1 MRCCLQLACSQ
12 DLRCTEAF
20 WIRGHEL
27 GKILGRKLVT
37 TGQNPTILKSRRVLV
52 SSLRRWLPHISAQSA
67 CFPANREATHGKT
80 AKKTRSNVFLTCLNS
95 LNSLQ
100 VTSYSQETNISNIN
114 KPASSPPRKSC
125 LDHSSTSG
133 RRMKSSLGLSEAER
147 WKLQKLIYWQAL
159 TKLRC

>member
-27 GKILGRKLVT
+27 GKILERKLVT
-37 TGQNPTILKSRRVLV
+37 TGQNPTILKSRRLLA

-80 AKKTRSNVFLTCLNS
+80 AKKTSSNVALTC

-100 VTSYSQETNISNIN
+100 VTSYSQETNI

-133 RRMKSSLGLSEAER
+133 RRMKSSLGLELGCGGSFKN
-147 WKLQKLIYWQAL
+147 WHIDKHWQAL

>member
-27 GKILGRKLVT
+27 GKILERKLVT
-37 TGQNPTILKSRRVLV
+37 TGQNPTILKSRRLLA

-80 AKKTRSNVFLTCLNS
+80 AKKTKIQRGLNS

-100 VTSYSQETNISNIN
+100 VTSYSQETNIN

-133 RRMKSSLGLSEAER
+133 RRMKSSLGLELGCGGSFR
-147 WKLQKLIYWQAL
+147 NWHIDKHWQAL